1 MAQKV
6 HVLRSQSREEIG
18 EKSRRERRPT
28 TFAQGL
34 GDLGDENLNPRAV
47 G

>member
-1 MAQKV
+1 MAQEV

-18 EKSRRERRPT
+18 ENPLCERRST

-34 GDLGDENLNPRAV
+34 GDLGDENLGPRAV